1 MVGRIVIQCGALW
14 HPWVRPRVRSN
25 MRINSYQV
33 AFGMSTCLAAALLL
47 GGRPFSTGAGPAI
60 QAAPATAASL
70 ASLAEK
76 GSGLEP
82 AEEVAARRRAIEDLL
97 PLMRSLQAR
106 GDSVRLARLARSVLT
121 VWSELDSLQAV
132 PALDGELRKWVE
144 NWAAAPLATS
154 LQDPDGGSE
163 P

>member
-1 MVGRIVIQCGALW
+1 MWSLR
-14 HPWVRPRVRSN
+14 HPWVRARVRSN

-33 AFGMSTCLAAALLL
+33 AFGVSTCLAAALLL
-47 GGRPFSTGAGPAI
+47 GGRPFSPGAGPAI

-70 ASLAEK
+70 ASVAEK

-121 VWSELDSLQAV
+121 VWSELDSLQAA
-132 PALDGELRKWVE
+132 PLDGELRKWVE
-144 NWAAAPLATS
+144 NWAAAPLAFR